1 MEEEGWLRQAPDGG
15 WGLGEEVLALRMASI
30 LGCWALEVGGK
41 AEREPYLGA
50 MFLSQCLLTSL
61 SFPFRV
67 PLPRP
72 AANHERQMDQ
82 HRL

>member
-1 MEEEGWLRQAPDGG
+1 MEGGGRGAPDGG

-41 AEREPYLGA
+41 AEQPHLGA
-50 MFLSQCLLTSL
+50 VFLSQCLLTSL
-61 SFPFRV
+61 SFPFCV
-67 PLPRP
+67 LLPIP

-82 HRL
+82 HWL